1 VGRITMGCECV
12 LVWGQVSDLPDFERF
27 LATDLDE
34 NVAAILP
41 AGETHLR
48 TLCKITESIFL
59 VLLAF
64 SAFAQQPTQPTAA
77 QESLQKWRESKWVIL
92 RDDFGEL
99 GRYREANAAL
109 KPPTPG
115 ENRVIFFGD
124 SITDLWKLDEYFRDK
139 PYINRGIGGQTT
151 PQMLVR
157 FRQDVIDLQPRVV
170 VILAGTN
177 DIAGNTGPMLPEDIE
192 ANYASMAELAR
203 ANRIKVVLSSVLPVH
218 NYTPQSQDLFA
229 QRSPEKIL
237 QLNRW
242 LKDYCASNGMIY
254 LDYFNA
260 VVDEKG
266 LLKRDLAED
275 GLHPNK
281 AGYAIMAPL
290 AQAAI
295 ERALSSRP

>member
-1 VGRITMGCECV
+1 M
-12 LVWGQVSDLPDFERF
+12 
-27 LATDLDE
+27 
-34 NVAAILP
+34 
-41 AGETHLR
+41 
-48 TLCKITESIFL
+48 
-59 VLLAF
+59 LLAF
-64 SAFAQQPTQPTAA
+64 SASAQPPTQPTAA
-77 QESLQKWRESKWVIL
+77 QESLQKWRESKWVTL

-99 GRYREANAAL
+99 GRYRDANAAL
-109 KPPTPG
+109 KPPAPG
-115 ENRVIFFGD
+115 EKRVIFFGD
-124 SITDLWKLDEYFRDK
+124 SIIDLWKLDEYFHDK

-157 FRQDVIDLQPRVV
+157 FRQDAINLQPRVV

-177 DIAGNTGPMLPEDIE
+177 DIAGNTGPMLLEDIE

-203 ANRIKVVLSSVLPVH
+203 ANRIKVILSSVLPIH

-229 QRSPEKIL
+229 QRSPAKIL

-242 LKDYCASNGMIY
+242 LKDYCASNGLIY

-260 VVDEKG
+260 MVDEKG